1 MVRGNKIQDRN
12 YLSIRLVIFP
22 TCFLLQISRT
32 FSLICPFFYLAASAI
47 QLQQCRLELPS
58 PRRPLLW
65 AAMRRPL
72 VTIEITK
79 TMHLYLKMNSTVS
92 TCALNAWILDFEGV
106 EWCIRFYS
114 VIIKESGILYCNLWK
129 QVGFCFWGGVI
140 YFQATPENII
150 IVYQGDVTL
159 CIWRRFDETHL
170 PLY

>member
-1 MVRGNKIQDRN
+1 MVRENKIQDRN

-22 TCFLLQISRT
+22 TCFLLQIFFLVT
-32 FSLICPFFYLAASAI
+32 MFFFYLAASAI

-92 TCALNAWILDFEGV
+92 TCASNVWILDFEGV

-114 VIIKESGILYCNLWK
+114 VIINEDGIFYCNLWK
-129 QVGFCFWGGVI
+129 QVGFCFWEGVI
-140 YFQATPENII
+140 HFQATPENII
-150 IVYQGDVTL
+150 IVNQGDVTL
-159 CIWRRFDETHL
+159 CI
-170 PLY
+170 